1 MVLRWA
7 FFVGRHLYEEIDM
20 NETLQE
26 YVDSRGQ
33 PIQVDRQRGVIR
45 GVKILGIRRIADECR
60 G

>member
-1 MVLRWA
+1 
-7 FFVGRHLYEEIDM
+7 M